1 MMMVPDVPGAILEQ
15 KLRNKYESLE
25 VLERFVRNHN
35 EVKCRLDEN
44 EIIIFNQKYTFFY
57 KSSINK

>member
-25 VLERFVRNHN
+25 VLRQTVSIIYLSWNS
-35 EVKCRLDEN
+35 EN
-44 EIIIFNQKYTFFY
+44 LHSY
-57 KSSINK
+57 